1 MRKGF
6 RIIKFKK
13 DKPILHIKD
22 VSKSF
27 DGRPIL
33 KKINMELF
41 PGEIV
46 GLLGPN
52 GSGKST
58 LYSTIIGEH
67 SPDSGKILIN
77 NVNISEKPIHE
88 RAKAGIGYL
97 SQQRSVFSMTVY
109 DNLLGVCQLSI
120 KGRSN
125 QISMVEKLLDEFN
138 LQHLRNLHSTVLS
151 GGEVRRLMMAR
162 ILINKPSVILLDE
175 PMAALDP
182 IVVQEIQ
189 KYILKI
195 QSYGCSI
202 LVTDHQVRNLF
213 DIVDRAYVLGE
224 QSIIAKGTPSEILKS
239 SKAIELYFGSSYNS
253 SN

>member
-13 DKPILHIKD
+13 DKPVFSLQD

-33 KKINMELF
+33 KKISLEMY

-58 LYSTIIGEH
+58 LYSIIIGEH
-67 SPDSGKILIN
+67 SADTGKIFIN
-77 NVNISEKPIHE
+77 NKNITHLPIHE
-88 RAKAGIGYL
+88 RASLGIGYL
-97 SQQRSVFSMTVY
+97 SQQRSIFEMSVY
-109 DNLLGVCQLSI
+109 DNLLGICQLCI
-120 KGRSN
+120 KDTKS

-138 LQHLRNLHSTVLS
+138 LQHLRNINSSVLS

-182 IVVQEIQ
+182 IVVQDIQ

-195 QSYGCSI
+195 QAWGCSI

-213 DIVDRAYVLGE
+213 DIVDKAYVLGD
-224 QSIIAKGTPSEILKS
+224 QTIIANGTPSEILKS
-239 SKAIELYFGSSYNS
+239 SKAIKLYFGSEYNH
-253 SN
+253 

>member
-13 DKPILHIKD
+13 SKPILSVKD
-22 VSKSF
+22 VNKSF

-33 KKINMELF
+33 KKISLELY

-58 LYSTIIGEH
+58 LYSIIIGEH
-67 SPDSGKILIN
+67 STDNGKILLNGKEIQD
-77 NVNISEKPIHE
+77 EPIHE
-88 RAKAGIGYL
+88 RAKSGIGYL
-97 SQQRSVFSMTVY
+97 SQQRSVFGMSVY

-120 KGRSN
+120 KDQEK
-125 QISMVEKLLDEFN
+125 QISTVEKLLDEFN
-138 LQHLRNLHSTVLS
+138 LQHLRNLHSQVLS

-162 ILINKPSVILLDE
+162 ILINKPKVILLDE

-182 IVVQEIQ
+182 IVVQDIQ

-195 QSYGCSI
+195 QSYGCAI
-202 LVTDHQVRNLF
+202 LVTDHQVKNLF
-213 DIVDRAYVLGE
+213 DVVDRAYVLGE
-224 QSIIAKGTPSEILKS
+224 QSIIADGTPNEILKS
-239 SKAIELYFGSSYNS
+239 SKAIKLYFGPQYK
-253 SN
+253 

>member
-13 DKPILHIKD
+13 DKPVFQVKD

-33 KKINMELF
+33 KKINMQMF

-52 GSGKST
+52 GSGKSA

-67 SPDSGKILIN
+67 QADTGKILIN
-77 NVNISEKPIHE
+77 NVDISEKPIHE
-88 RAKAGIGYL
+88 RAEAGIGYL
-97 SQQRSVFSMTVY
+97 SQQRSVFGMSVY

-120 KGRSN
+120 KGHEG
-125 QISMVEKLLDEFN
+125 QINMVEKLLDEFN
-138 LQHLRNLHSTVLS
+138 LQHLRNIHSNVLS

-182 IVVQEIQ
+182 IVVQDIQ

-195 QSYGCSI
+195 QSYGCAI

-224 QSIIAKGTPSEILKS
+224 QSIIAQGKPNEILKS
-239 SKAIELYFGSSYNS
+239 SKAIELYFGTQYDV
-253 SN
+253 

>member
-13 DKPILHIKD
+13 SKPIFQVRD

-33 KKINMELF
+33 KKINIEMF

-67 SPDSGKILIN
+67 QPDSGKIFLK
-77 NVNISEKPIHE
+77 NVDISEKPIHE

-97 SQQRSVFSMTVY
+97 SQQRSVFKMSCY
-109 DNLLGVCQLSI
+109 EQLLGVCQLSI
-120 KGRSN
+120 KGSEN
-125 QISMVEKLLDEFN
+125 QIAMVEKLLDEFN
-138 LQHLRNLHSTVLS
+138 LQHLRNIDSSVLS

-175 PMAALDP
+175 PMSALDP
-182 IVVQEIQ
+182 IVIQDIQ

-195 QSYGCSI
+195 QSYGCAI

-224 QSIIAKGTPSEILKS
+224 QSIIAKGTPNEILKS
-239 SKAIELYFGSSYNS
+239 SKAIELYFGPSYNG
-253 SN
+253 

>member
-13 DKPILHIKD
+13 DKPVFQVKD
-22 VSKSF
+22 ISKSF

-33 KKINMELF
+33 KKINMQMF

-67 SPDSGKILIN
+67 QADTGKILIN
-77 NVNISEKPIHE
+77 NVDISEMPIHE
-88 RAKAGIGYL
+88 RAEAGIGYL
-97 SQQRSVFSMTVY
+97 SQQRSVFGMSVY

-120 KGRSN
+120 KGNES
-125 QISMVEKLLDEFN
+125 QINMVEKLLDEFN
-138 LQHLRNLHSTVLS
+138 LQHLRNIHSNVLS

-182 IVVQEIQ
+182 IVVQDIQ

-195 QSYGCSI
+195 QSYGCAI

-224 QSIIAKGTPSEILKS
+224 QSIIAQGKPNEILKS
-239 SKAIELYFGSSYNS
+239 SKAIELYFGTQYDV
-253 SN
+253 

>member
-1 MRKGF
+1 MKKGF

-13 DKPILHIKD
+13 DKPIFQLKD

-33 KKINMELF
+33 KKISLEIH

-58 LYSTIIGEH
+58 LYSTIIGEY
-67 SPDSGKILIN
+67 PADSGKIIIN
-77 NVNISEKPIHE
+77 NNDITEKPINQ
-88 RAKAGIGYL
+88 RAQDGIGYL
-97 SQQRSVFSMTVY
+97 SQHRSVFGISVY
-109 DNLLGVCQLSI
+109 DNILGVCQLSI
-120 KGRSN
+120 EGTKN
-125 QISMVEKLLDEFN
+125 QIRMTENLLDEFN
-138 LQHLRNLHSTVLS
+138 LQHLRNLNSSVLS
-151 GGEVRRLMMAR
+151 GGEIRRLMMAR
-162 ILINKPSVILLDE
+162 VLIHKPKVILLDE

-182 IVVQEIQ
+182 IVVQDIQ

-195 QSYGCSI
+195 QSFGCAI
-202 LVTDHQVRNLF
+202 LITDHQVKNLF

-224 QSIIAKGTPSEILKS
+224 QTIIAKGTPQQIISN
-239 SKAIELYFGSSYNS
+239 SKAIELYFGKQFS
-253 SN
+253 

>member
-13 DKPILHIKD
+13 SKPIFQIKD

-33 KKINMELF
+33 KKINIDIF

-67 SPDSGKILIN
+67 HADSGKIFLKNID
-77 NVNISEKPIHE
+77 ISEKPIHE

-97 SQQRSVFSMTVY
+97 SQQRSVFNMSCY

-120 KGRSN
+120 KGAEN
-125 QISMVEKLLDEFN
+125 QIAMVEKLLDEFN
-138 LQHLRNLHSTVLS
+138 LQHLRNINSSVLS

-162 ILINKPSVILLDE
+162 IMVNKPNLILLDE
-175 PMAALDP
+175 PMSALDP
-182 IVVQEIQ
+182 IVIQDIQ

-202 LVTDHQVRNLF
+202 LVTDHQILNLF
-213 DIVDRAYVLGE
+213 QIVDRAYVLGE
-224 QSIIAKGTPSEILKS
+224 QSIIAQGTPSEIRKS
-239 SKAIELYFGSSYNS
+239 TKAIELYFGSSYNG
-253 SN
+253 

>member
-1 MRKGF
+1 MKKGF

-13 DKPILHIKD
+13 DKPVFQIKD

-33 KKINMELF
+33 KKISMELY
-41 PGEIV
+41 PGECV

-58 LYSTIIGEH
+58 LYSSIIGEIYA
-67 SPDSGKILIN
+67 DAGKIILNAKEIQDL
-77 NVNISEKPIHE
+77 PIHL

-97 SQQRSVFSMTVY
+97 SQQRSVFDMSVY
-109 DNLLGVCQLSI
+109 NNILGICQIVI
-120 KGRSN
+120 KDQEE
-125 QISMVEKLLDEFN
+125 QIKLTERLLDEFN
-138 LQHLRNLHSTVLS
+138 LQHLRNIHSTVLS

-162 ILINKPSVILLDE
+162 ILINKPSIILLDE
-175 PMAALDP
+175 PMSALDP
-182 IVVQEIQ
+182 IVVQDIQ

-195 QSYGCSI
+195 QSYGCAI
-202 LVTDHQVRNLF
+202 LITDHQVRNLF

-224 QSIIAKGTPSEILKS
+224 QSIIAQGTPNEILKS
-239 SKAIELYFGSSYNS
+239 SKAIELYFGSSYK
-253 SN
+253 

>member
-13 DKPILHIKD
+13 NKPIFQIKD
-22 VSKSF
+22 VSKSY

-33 KKINMELF
+33 KKINMELH

-58 LYSTIIGEH
+58 LYSTIIGEQMT
-67 SPDSGKILIN
+67 DTGKILLN
-77 NVNISEKPIHE
+77 NKDISEKPIHE
-88 RAKAGIGYL
+88 RSKAGIGYL
-97 SQQRSVFSMTVY
+97 SQQRSVFSMSVY
-109 DNLLGVCQLSI
+109 DNLLGVCQMSI
-120 KGRSN
+120 KGEEN
-125 QISMVEKLLDEFN
+125 QRTMCEKLLDEFN
-138 LQHLRNLHSTVLS
+138 LQHLRNIHSSVLS

-182 IVVQEIQ
+182 IVVQDIQ

-195 QSYGCSI
+195 QSYGCAI
-202 LVTDHQVRNLF
+202 LITDHQVRNLF

-224 QSIIAKGTPSEILKS
+224 QSIIAQGTPNEILKS
-239 SKAIELYFGSSYNS
+239 SKAIELYFGTQYSS
-253 SN
+253 